1 MSILRERF
9 PFWGLEYHKV
19 EGERLAYCSWLWA
32 IGTAVIGVLL
42 YNPAVA
48 MRASAGVYLLL
59 GVLVLAHLQARSAT
73 ERILPN
79 PSWAEDLRTG
89 NLEQFRLL
97 PWTAHEL
104 LLHRSVPA
112 LFYRWVSQVIW
123 LPLYVLWS
131 VVAGLGLWDGLALWL
146 LFSFAVYPVLA
157 IASFYLLMPIGWT
170 DWGWIFG
177 VALLGYAFSGEGRRV
192 VLSGISGWLMGLL
205 VALPLF
211 LRVLLPPAW
220 TLTLPEIVPFVV
232 LWLIVE
238 AVRWER
244 WARWLNPPTGWGPL
258 YRWVAGGALLGFVAW
273 HIAQVLPWLSVGGS
287 VHAEVVS
294 VALFAFT
301 NYLSFLWLVLERGRE
316 RVLQGWRV
324 HLTEVAL
331 LHLGSLMVLGI
342 STVWL
347 DLSWSA
353 PRYWALFASFTLV
366 DIVGGALFRYGF
378 QRVWARTS
386 RLAWWI
392 LGVGLLPAITAPI
405 TLNVG
410 GLEPL
415 ALLSPTVAL
424 LSQTPPARVKAP
436 ALWLIWLLSTV
447 RYVLV
452 LGWLWW
458 ASRERITQR
467 WRHGLGR
474 LLRLVGWLF
483 WYGLLDVL
491 ARNLSTNPI
500 SQLLREERRLDLA
513 LPLALGTAGLGLIW
527 EPSSAVGAAILG
539 MIPLGA
545 WLWYWGYSSAHR
557 TVRKLMDAGE
567 LSQWFLTKLEPPA
580 IFWGIVYAFWFFQVR
595 LLLAY
600 WGGLMVA
607 VLWRSVI
614 EGSWFAV
621 PVMVGFTPF
630 WATLVLVWSCIWLIA
645 APNGV
650 RDALVADPH
659 RGGAPPV
666 QVALKAMLMSGL
678 GCFAFI
684 LAPLA
689 LIGLPLYCNQSILVL
704 RRLHRYPESS

>member
-1 MSILRERF
+1 M
-9 PFWGLEYHKV
+9 
-19 EGERLAYCSWLWA
+19 
-32 IGTAVIGVLL
+32 
-42 YNPAVA
+42 
-48 MRASAGVYLLL
+48 
-59 GVLVLAHLQARSAT
+59 
-73 ERILPN
+73 
-79 PSWAEDLRTG
+79 
-89 NLEQFRLL
+89 
-97 PWTAHEL
+97 
-104 LLHRSVPA
+104 
-112 LFYRWVSQVIW
+112 
-123 LPLYVLWS
+123 
-131 VVAGLGLWDGLALWL
+131 GLGDGLALWL

-170 DWGWIFG
+170 DWGWFFG

-220 TLTLPEIVPFVV
+220 MLTLPEIVPFVV
-232 LWLIVE
+232 LWLILE

-244 WARWLNPPTGWGPL
+244 RARWLNPPTGWGSL

-273 HIAQVLPWLSVGGS
+273 HMAQVLPWLSVGGS

-301 NYLSFLWLVLERGRE
+301 NYLSFLWLLLERGRE

-324 HLTEVAL
+324 HLAEVAL
-331 LHLGSLMVLGI
+331 LHLGSLLVLGI

-353 PRYWALFASFTLV
+353 PRYWALFACLTLV
-366 DIVGGALFRYGF
+366 DIVAGTLFRYGF
-378 QRVWARTS
+378 QRVWARAS

-392 LGVGLLPAITAPI
+392 LGVGLLPAFTAPI

-415 ALLSPTVAL
+415 AFLSQTVAL
-424 LSQTPPARVKAP
+424 LSQTPLAGAKAP
-436 ALWLIWLLSTV
+436 ALWLVLLLSIV
-447 RYVLV
+447 RYGLV

-458 ASRERITQR
+458 ASRERIVQR
-467 WRHGLGR
+467 WRHGLGWLPR
-474 LLRLVGWLF
+474 LIGWLF
-483 WYGLLDVL
+483 WYGLLDLL
-491 ARNLSTNPI
+491 ARNISTNPV

-513 LPLALGTAGLGLIW
+513 FPLALGTAGLGLVW
-527 EPSSAVGAAILG
+527 EPSSAWGTAIFG

-545 WLWYWGYSSAHR
+545 WLWYWGYSSAQR
-557 TVRKLMDAGE
+557 TVRKLMDAGG

-580 IFWGIVYAFWFFQVR
+580 IFWGIVYTFWFFQVR

-614 EGSWFAV
+614 EGSWLAV
-621 PVMVGFTPF
+621 PAMVGFTPF
-630 WATLVLVWSCIWLIA
+630 WVTLVLVWSCVWLIA

-650 RDALVADPH
+650 RDALVADPR
-659 RGGAPPV
+659 RGGVPPV
-666 QVALKAMLMSGL
+666 QVALKAVLMSGL

-689 LIGLPLYCNQSILVL
+689 LIGLPLYYNQSMLVL